1 MKGNYLTCAC
11 LPWPLG
17 RRAKIKVEFSSMCFS
32 FHLPPVIPMGSASK
46 NGIFFAK
53 SWSKYKGCFYLA
65 IFIYLYGISGEM
77 DKGKTNFFR
86 PFDNFAPLHICN
98 NKQIEYT
105 TNWWHLPLGQV
116 NIVNFCNKIFIKFI
130 RETLPCTF
138 CFPFLYQY
146 VFQWLSKLLLTN
158 KRLHNVLWD

>member
-1 MKGNYLTCAC
+1 MFFLSPSSSDSNGKC
-11 LPWPLG
+11 LQERDFLCQIMV
-17 RRAKIKVEFSSMCFS
+17 KIQRMF
-32 FHLPPVIPMGSASK
+32 LPGH
-46 NGIFFAK
+46 
-53 SWSKYKGCFYLA
+53 
-65 IFIYLYGISGEM
+65 IYLFIWNQWRYGYGE
-77 DKGKTNFFR
+77 NSELNLIR

-116 NIVNFCNKIFIKFI
+116 NIVNFCNKMFIKFI

-138 CFPFLYQY
+138 WSFPFLYQY